1 MKEYQRTRA
10 EREHNAVVVGLLL
23 TIGLHAGA
31 LALVS
36 FTGIK
41 YLWPPPEETAML
53 IDFTE
58 DEQPDFKPVYGRE
71 PQGEDVD
78 IEAPVNIVQRSESPF
93 ESTAQNITPETKPD
107 DFGDVPIQEP
117 EHPEEP
123 KLDPRASFPGMAK
136 KDTSATVPHGAEEA
150 SETYKAGQ
158 ARGNSAEATTEGAP
172 NAHVEGRKVN
182 KSTLKKPAYNLQE
195 SGTVVVKVWVDQYGH
210 VKRAEPGAD
219 GTTVT
224 NSKLWAAA
232 RAAAMDACF
241 DMNVNAPALQ
251 EGTITYIFKLK

>member
-23 TIGLHAGA
+23 TIGLHLGA

-41 YLWPPPEETAML
+41 YLWPPPEETAMV

-58 DEQPDFKPVYGRE
+58 EEEPEFKPVYGRE

-78 IEAPVNIVQRSESPF
+78 LEAPVNIVQRSESPF
-93 ESTAQNITPETKPD
+93 ESTAENLTPETKAD
-107 DFGDVPIQEP
+107 DFGDVDITEP

-123 KLDPRASFPGMAK
+123 KLDPRAAFPGMAK
-136 KDTSATVPHGAEEA
+136 KDTSLTAAHSAEQA
-150 SETYKAGQ
+150 SDSYKAGQ
-158 ARGNSAEATTEGAP
+158 ARGNSAEATTEGTP

-182 KSTLKKPAYNLQE
+182 KSTLFKPAYNLQE
-195 SGTVVVKVWVDQYGH
+195 SGTVVVKVWVDQYGN

-224 NSKLWAAA
+224 NAKLWAAA
-232 RAAAMDACF
+232 RAVALKAHF
-241 DMNVNAPALQ
+241 DMKTDAPALQ

>member
-10 EREHNAVVVGLLL
+10 EREHSAVVVGLLL

-58 DEQPDFKPVYGRE
+58 EEQPEFKPVYGRE

-78 IEAPVNIVQRSESPF
+78 KEAPVNIVQRSESPLQSNA
-93 ESTAQNITPETKPD
+93 ENLTPETRPD
-107 DFGDVPIQEP
+107 DFGDVDVPEP

-123 KLDPRASFPGMAK
+123 KLDPRAAFPGMAK
-136 KDTSATVPHGAEEA
+136 KDTSVTRPHSAQEA
-150 SETYKAGQ
+150 SDAFKAGQ
-158 ARGNSAEATTEGAP
+158 ARGNSAEAATEGTP

-182 KSTLKKPAYNLQE
+182 KSTLFKPAYNMQE
-195 SGTVVVKVWVDQYGH
+195 SGTVVVKVWVDQYGN

-224 NSKLWAAA
+224 NAKLWAAA
-232 RAAAMDACF
+232 RAVALKAHF
-241 DMNVNAPALQ
+241 DTKADAPALQ

>member
-10 EREHNAVVVGLLL
+10 EREHNAVIVGLLL
-23 TIGLHAGA
+23 TIALHAGA
-31 LALVS
+31 LVLVS

-41 YLWPPPEETAML
+41 YLWPPPEETAMV

-78 IEAPVNIVQRSESPF
+78 LEAPVNIVQRSESPF
-93 ESTAQNITPETKPD
+93 ESTAQNITPETKAD

-136 KDTSATVPHGAEEA
+136 KDTSATTPHGAEEA
-150 SETYKAGQ
+150 SEAYKAGQ
-158 ARGNSAEATTEGAP
+158 ARGNSAEAATEGTP
-172 NAHVEGRKVN
+172 NAHLEGRKVN
-182 KSTLKKPAYNLQE
+182 KSTLRKPSYNLQE
-195 SGTVVVKVWVDQYGH
+195 SGTVVVKVWVDQYGR

-224 NSKLWAAA
+224 NAKLWAAA
-232 RAAAMDACF
+232 RAVAMEACF
-241 DMNVNAPALQ
+241 DTKADAPALQ